1 MKCHEIRHKFISYY
15 QQNDFHLLP
24 TAPLLHPSVPMSFV
38 MSAGLG
44 QIETS
49 LANVKNRGGNQF
61 VLVQDCFR
69 HFDRESVGGNDTHL
83 SLFEM
88 PAAFITN

>member
-1 MKCHEIRHKFISYY
+1 
-15 QQNDFHLLP
+15 
-24 TAPLLHPSVPMSFV
+24 

-49 LANVKNRGGNQF
+49 LANVKNREGNKF

-69 HFDRESVGGNDTHL
+69 HFDRESVGNDASDL

-88 PAAFITN
+88 PAAFIVWQNSLIYFSLHSQPPNQYDRIDGRSFC